1 MLNKIG
7 KLYIVATPIGNRD
20 DISLRAIKI
29 LKKVNYILSENTKYS
44 YYFLKSLNI
53 IKPLISF
60 HIFNENKISNHII
73 NKLKNGKSFA
83 LISNAGTPLIN
94 DPGFP
99 LVKKARKEN
108 IPVIPIPGACALIAA
123 ICSSGI
129 PCNTFFFTG
138 FLSSNTNNR
147 KKQLKYI
154 KYKKET
160 TIIYETKHKII
171 KSINNINEIYG
182 IQYKYV
188 IFKEITK
195 SFETFIFDTGD
206 KIKSWILSNHSNKK
220 GEFIIILPKIY
231 YKK

>member
-1 MLNKIG
+1 MPNEIG

-44 YYFLKSLNI
+44 YYFLKSFNI

-60 HIFNENKISNHII
+60 HIFNENKISDHII

-99 LVKKARKEN
+99 LVKKARKEK

-138 FLSSNTNNR
+138 FLSSNSNNR
-147 KKQLKYI
+147 KKQIEYI

-160 TIIYETKHKII
+160 TIIYETKYKII
-171 KSINNINEIYG
+171 ESINNINEIYG
-182 IQYKYV
+182 IQYKYA

-195 SFETFIFDTGD
+195 SFETFIFETGD
-206 KIKSWILSNHSNKK
+206 KIKSWILLNQYNKK
-220 GEFIIILPKIY
+220 GEFIIILPKYTI
-231 YKK
+231 KN